1 MSKFAV
7 YLDYE
12 RTRDLDL
19 STVMLPRTFI
29 TRLAACVWLGDIMFG
44 KGLEAV
50 EMWEIPER
58 DLPYDYK
65 FMTYYV
71 GAYDES

>member
-7 YLDYE
+7 YLDYQKVG
-12 RTRDLDL
+12 DLDL
-19 STVMLPRTFI
+19 STVMLPRTFFSS
-29 TRLAACVWLGDIMFG
+29 LAAKVWLGDITIG
-44 KGLEAV
+44 SGVEII

-58 DLPYDYK
+58 DLPFDYK